1 MILSYFENMGG
12 YSSLSPLIA
21 ILLYIVY
28 YFLSNSFISLI
39 LIFIGAFI
47 GVYINRIIN
56 DNIAYFNNIY
66 K

>member
-1 MILSYFENMGG
+1 MILSYFEKLGN
-12 YSSLSPLIA
+12 YSPLIA

-39 LIFIGAFI
+39 LIFVGVFI
-47 GVYINRIIN
+47 GVYINRMMN
-56 DNIAYFNNIY
+56 DNISFMNMIF